1 MCPHSS
7 PDAISLPNIE
17 WDKLLNDGNWIQ
29 PSRTAY
35 VPQSA
40 WLQNATIKNNILFG
54 LPCVLFFHFCCCR
67 LMGVLRLREDRYK
80 AVLEACSLVTD
91 LEILEDGDS
100 TEIGEKGINLSGGQK
115 ARGTSHDSLSMS
127 WS

>member
-1 MCPHSS
+1 
-7 PDAISLPNIE
+7 
-17 WDKLLNDGNWIQ
+17 
-29 PSRTAY
+29 
-35 VPQSA
+35 
-40 WLQNATIKNNILFG
+40 
-54 LPCVLFFHFCCCR
+54 
-67 LMGVLRLREDRYK
+67 MGVLRLREDRYK

-127 WS
+127 WSEN

>member
-1 MCPHSS
+1 MERLCCSSVCSLASFRGADLTRRIAALLGEADVLAGQVICPHSS

-54 LPCVLFFHFCCCR
+54 LPCVLFFHFC
-67 LMGVLRLREDRYK
+67 
-80 AVLEACSLVTD
+80 
-91 LEILEDGDS
+91 
-100 TEIGEKGINLSGGQK
+100 
-115 ARGTSHDSLSMS
+115 
-127 WS
+127 